1 MSRAKANEILNAV
14 RAGVR
19 YPLHIINQALA
30 VTGDLA

>member
-1 MSRAKANEILNAV
+1 MTKTKAHQILDAV

-19 YPLHIINQALA
+19 YPIHVINTALS

>member
-1 MSRAKANEILNAV
+1 MTKVKAHQILDAV

-19 YPLHIINQALA
+19 YPMHIINTALS

>member
-1 MSRAKANEILNAV
+1 MSRAQANQILDAV

-19 YPLHIINQALA
+19 YPLHIINLALS

>member
-1 MSRAKANEILNAV
+1 MTKVKAHQILDAA

-19 YPLHIINQALA
+19 YPLHVINLALA

>member
-1 MSRAKANEILNAV
+1 MSLQQAHQILDAV

-19 YPLHIINQALA
+19 YPAHIVNLALS

>member
-1 MSRAKANEILNAV
+1 MTIDKAHQILDAV

-19 YPLHIINQALA
+19 YPLHIINTALS